1 MLVFSQPWLI
11 SALCEVRNV
20 LRKKSKS
27 GFCDINTI
35 TQGEHLLVEIGNG
48 QTVSLRINLQTQL
61 KNH

>member
-1 MLVFSQPWLI
+1 MKRI
-11 SALCEVRNV
+11 E
-20 LRKKSKS
+20 KKSKS